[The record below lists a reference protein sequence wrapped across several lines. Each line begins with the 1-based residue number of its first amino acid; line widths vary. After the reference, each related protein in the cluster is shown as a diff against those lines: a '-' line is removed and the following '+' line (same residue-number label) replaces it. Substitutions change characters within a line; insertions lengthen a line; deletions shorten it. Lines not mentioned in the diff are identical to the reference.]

1 MSTSAEARR
10 SPAVPVS
17 APAPG
22 LSSWEDLPG
31 RYHSWLS
38 FQVRRT
44 ASRLGA
50 RCIPDSD
57 WVQDTVQDVYC
68 RLLAGGGR
76 RLRLCRTGADGTAF
90 GYLARIA
97 QNAVYDRLRTEATVQ
112 RGSRVSIRRGRRAM
126 LLAAERPDPSPDPE
140 RRALLI
146 EAAGLFLDRCRTA
159 ADGRTPDRDAR
170 IAWLA
175 LVEGWSSRE
184 ISREMGGHPR
194 PRSIDTL
201 VWKIRRRLAAD
212 GVKIG
217 NRGVR
222 SVPGVRCVRGAR

>member
-1 MSTSAEARR
+1 MSTSA
-10 SPAVPVS
+10 AVPFADSV
-17 APAPG
+17 PC
-22 LSSWEDLPG
+22 WEDLPR

-44 ASRLGA
+44 ASRLGV
-50 RCIPDSD
+50 RSIPDSD

-76 RLRLCRTGADGTAF
+76 RLRLCPAGADGIAF
-90 GYLARIA
+90 GYLARVA

-112 RGSRVSIRRGRRAM
+112 RGSRVSIRRGRQAM

-146 EAAGLFLDRCRTA
+146 EAAGLFLDRCRIA
-159 ADGRTPDRDAR
+159 ADGRMPGRDAR

-175 LVEGWSSRE
+175 LVECWSSRE
-184 ISREMGGHPR
+184 ISRELGGHPR

-217 NRGVR
+217 NRSVR
-222 SVPGVRCVRGAR
+222 SVRGAR